1 MKSQNYLFVSFVEQ
15 CLLIQLRFLNSKRL
29 IVRMLHRFWSNLDDN
44 LIKYLSLFIFFM
56 RNVLYLHIY
65 SSLLVM
71 CLFL

>member
-1 MKSQNYLFVSFVEQ
+1 MESQNYLFASFAQQ

-29 IVRMLHRFWSNLDDN
+29 IVRRLQRLWSILDDN
-44 LIKYLSLFIFFM
+44 LTKYLSLFIFFM
-56 RNVLYLHIY
+56 RNMLYLHIY